1 MSKILIFVLKQR
13 PDIKRF
19 QVGSGVILL
28 PSHVCVWKDLYLQV
42 SAECGCGRVDMKG
55 EDTYQQRDDHGT
67 LAQFQVASL
76 LETGS
81 GQWWSCSGLGCLS
94 CSVLPKQRG
103 GPITT
108 WKEGLH
114 WVMWDYVLSLQAQT
128 AWRTWLFAHP
138 TPLPPTFFLL
148 TDPWFTQLHGELKK
162 VDPFS
167 SPLGWLMIG
176 LK

>member
-28 PSHVCVWKDLYLQV
+28 PSHVYVWKDLYLQV

-108 WKEGLH
+108 
-114 WVMWDYVLSLQAQT
+114 
-128 AWRTWLFAHP
+128 
-138 TPLPPTFFLL
+138 
-148 TDPWFTQLHGELKK
+148 
-162 VDPFS
+162 
-167 SPLGWLMIG
+167 
-176 LK
+176 